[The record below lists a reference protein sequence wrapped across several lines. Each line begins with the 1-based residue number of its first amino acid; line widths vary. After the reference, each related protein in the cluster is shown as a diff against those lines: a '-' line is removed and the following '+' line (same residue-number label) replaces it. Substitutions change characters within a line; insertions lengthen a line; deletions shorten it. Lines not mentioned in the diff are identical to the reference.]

1 MKHSLKIA
9 FLMSL
14 LYLNGVAEIN
24 STCIEKIDQLNE
36 LKSQQNSALEKTA
49 AFLFTGKILLPFKK
63 SEDDKTLEQKIRLLE
78 IELKS
83 CKD

>member
-24 STCIEKIDQLNE
+24 STCIEKINQLNE

-49 AFLFTGKILLPFKK
+49 AFLFTNNLTAFQKNK
-63 SEDDKTLEQKIRLLE
+63 DDKILEQKIRLLE